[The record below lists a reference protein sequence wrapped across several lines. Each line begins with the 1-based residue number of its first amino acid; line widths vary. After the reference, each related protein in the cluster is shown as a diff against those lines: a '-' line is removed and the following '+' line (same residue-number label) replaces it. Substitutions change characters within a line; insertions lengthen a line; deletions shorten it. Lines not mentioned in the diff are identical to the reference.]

1 MSEPT
6 VAFYGDDFTGST
18 DVLESLSRNGVD
30 TVLFLDVPDRS
41 DVERF
46 GEVEAIGVAGTSRSM
61 TPDEM
66 DERLPAVFEAL
77 GEFDP
82 ELVQYKVC
90 STFDSS
96 PTVGSIGRAID
107 IGQSVFDSPFV
118 PVVVSA
124 PSLEP
129 RGRYV
134 LFGTLFATVGD
145 ETYRIDRHPTMSEHP
160 VTPMT
165 EADLRDHLGEQT
177 DRDIGLLDIRS
188 IDGEEGADLDAALD
202 DVVESDEIV
211 FFDGLNRDHQRKVGR
226 LVWERCESRGEDAA
240 PLFSASSSGLDY
252 ALTEYWRSA
261 GVVDASEPPT
271 PADAVDRILV
281 VSGSASPVT
290 EAQIEWAVERGFEGI
305 RLDTERLV
313 DPEKADEARGEA
325 IRAAFEALNAGR
337 SPLLYSARGPD
348 DPAIERTRARAEAAG
363 VTPDR
368 IGDRLGDQQGKIT
381 RTICAEAGLDR
392 VCIAGGDTSGHVA
405 PHLDI
410 FALKFLSR
418 VGPGGPLCR
427 AASRETAFDGLEIAL
442 KGGQVQTTSDEAD
455 FFGAVMEG
463 GAAR

>member
-1 MSEPT
+1 MTDPA

-46 GEVEAIGVAGTSRSM
+46 GEVDAVGVAGTSRSM
-61 TPDEM
+61 TPSEM

-77 GEFDP
+77 AEFDP
-82 ELVQYKVC
+82 ELVHYKVC

-107 IGQSVFDSPFV
+107 VGQAVFDSPFV

-134 LFGTLFATVGD
+134 LFGNLFATVDG

-177 DRDIGLLDIRS
+177 DRDIGLLDVRT
-188 IDGEEGADLDAALD
+188 IDGETGESLDSALD
-202 DVVESDEIV
+202 DVVADNEIV
-211 FFDGLNRDHQRKVGR
+211 LFDGLNRHHQRKVGR
-226 LVWERCESRGEDAA
+226 LIWERCESRTEAG

-252 ALTEYWRSA
+252 ALTNYWRSA
-261 GVVDASEPPT
+261 GTLEEPDPST
-271 PADAVDRILV
+271 PVDAVDRILV

-290 EAQIEWAVERGFEGI
+290 EAQIEWALDHGFEGI
-305 RLDTERLV
+305 RLDAERLV
-313 DPEKADEARGEA
+313 DPEAADEARREA
-325 IRAAFEALNAGR
+325 SRAALEALEAGE

-363 VTPDR
+363 VAPDR
-368 IGDRLGDQQGKIT
+368 IGDRLGDEQGRIT

-405 PHLDI
+405 PHLDV
-410 FALKFLSR
+410 FALEYLSR
-418 VGPGGPLCR
+418 VGPGSPLCR

-455 FFGAVMEG
+455 FFGAVREG
-463 GAAR
+463 GATR

>member
-1 MSEPT
+1 MTDPA

-46 GEVEAIGVAGTSRSM
+46 GEVDAVGVAGTSRSM
-61 TPDEM
+61 TPSEM

-77 GEFDP
+77 AEFDP
-82 ELVQYKVC
+82 KLVHYKVC

-107 IGQSVFDSPFV
+107 VGQAVFDSPFV

-134 LFGTLFATVGD
+134 LFGNLFATVDG

-177 DRDIGLLDIRS
+177 DRDIGLLDVRT
-188 IDGEEGADLDAALD
+188 IDGETGESLDSALD
-202 DVVESDEIV
+202 DVVADNEIV
-211 FFDGLNRDHQRKVGR
+211 LFDGLNRHHQRKVGR
-226 LVWERCESRGEDAA
+226 LIWERCESRTEAG

-252 ALTEYWRSA
+252 ALTNYWRSA
-261 GVVDASEPPT
+261 GTLEEPDPST
-271 PADAVDRILV
+271 PVDAVDRILV

-290 EAQIEWAVERGFEGI
+290 EAQIEWALDHGFEGI
-305 RLDTERLV
+305 RLDAERLV
-313 DPEKADEARGEA
+313 DPEAADEARREA
-325 IRAAFEALNAGR
+325 SRAALEALEAGE

-363 VTPDR
+363 VAPDR
-368 IGDRLGDQQGKIT
+368 IGDRLGDEQGRIT

-405 PHLDI
+405 PHLDV
-410 FALKFLSR
+410 FALEYLSR
-418 VGPGGPLCR
+418 VGPGSPLCR

-455 FFGAVMEG
+455 FFGAVREG
-463 GAAR
+463 GATR